1 MTVVY
6 CSTRILKVWGTW
18 GHAGFSLSPVVI
30 VALGQVKAVVVAT
43 IRKERL
49 MSSGLNYSSV
59 TVFELYFPGGFIG
72 D

>member
-1 MTVVY
+1 M
-6 CSTRILKVWGTW
+6 
-18 GHAGFSLSPVVI
+18 VI
-30 VALGQVKAVVVAT
+30 VAWGEVKAVVVAT

-49 MSSGLNYSSV
+49 ISSGINYSGV